1 MENSYW
7 NNNGKHEDEYM
18 ALWYR
23 LVPAEGKAN
32 TKAGEVLR
40 AANWLY
46 CLWYNEGDRI
56 KTTMRRWDVD
66 GRTIQ
71 AFCYLYQLRADG
83 LAAKKLMEA
92 VVGAVTKEDYEL
104 ALEKALDAVIEWASG
119 QPDTPN
125 EDDFLSG
132 DFDGAY
138 DFNFEADEADDC

>member
-7 NNNGKHEDEYM
+7 GNNGKYEDEYK

-23 LVPAEGKAN
+23 LVPVEGKAN

-46 CLWYNEGDRI
+46 CLWYTEGERI
-56 KTTMRRWDVD
+56 KKTMRRWDVD

-71 AFCYLYQLRADG
+71 AFCYLYQVHAAG

-92 VVGAVTKEDYEL
+92 VVEADTEEDYEL
-104 ALEKALDAVIEWASG
+104 ALEKTLDAVIEWALG

-125 EDDFLSG
+125 EDDFQSG

-138 DFNFEADEADDC
+138 DFNFEDDEEDC